1 MGSVGHDTDG
11 IDKIGV
17 LNGLGAYFLWGLFPL
32 YWKLLSAVP
41 SFQIL
46 AHRLS
51 WSFILTL
58 TLSLLLGRKESIIA
72 LFRDRKR
79 FMATISAGVIVTA
92 NWGIFIWAVNSG
104 RVIETSLG
112 YFLNPLVSVALG
124 AFVLKEKLDKGIL
137 AACGI
142 AIIGI
147 AILTISYG
155 RLPWVALTLAGTFAT
170 YGLIKKMA
178 NLDALMGLAME
189 TMPLFPFAVAY
200 LVLEQI
206 AGRGSFGVVGTR
218 ETILLA
224 LSGFITA
231 LPLFMYAE
239 GVKRVALSRMGFL
252 QYIAPTM
259 QLLLGVLAFGETL
272 EGVRAISFAMI
283 ISALLVFALTRRKA
297 R

>member
-1 MGSVGHDTDG
+1 MSIEGHEPDS
-11 IDKIGV
+11 IDKAGV
-17 LNGLGAYFLWGLFPL
+17 FYGLGAYVLWGLFPL
-32 YWKLLSAVP
+32 YWKFLSAVP

-46 AHRLS
+46 AHRLV

-58 TLSLLLGRKESIIA
+58 TLSMILGRKAAIVA
-72 LFRDRKR
+72 LFKDRKR
-79 FMATISAGVIVTA
+79 FLSTIAAGAIVTA

-104 RVIETSLG
+104 RIVETSLG

-124 AFVLKEKLDKGIL
+124 AFVLKERLDKGIL

-142 AIIGI
+142 AVVGI
-147 AILTISYG
+147 TILTVSYG
-155 RLPWVALTLAGTFAT
+155 RLPWVALSLAGTFAT

-189 TMPLFPFAVAY
+189 TMPIFPFAVAY
-200 LVLEQI
+200 LILEHV
-206 AGRGSFGVVGTR
+206 AGRGSFGTVGAN

-224 LSGFITA
+224 ISGFVTA
-231 LPLFMYAE
+231 LPLFLYAE

-252 QYIAPTM
+252 QYVAPTG
-259 QLLLGVLAFGETL
+259 QLLLGVLVFGETL
-272 EGVRAISFAMI
+272 EGVRAISFALI
-283 ISALLVFALTRRKA
+283 ISALLVFAITRRKA